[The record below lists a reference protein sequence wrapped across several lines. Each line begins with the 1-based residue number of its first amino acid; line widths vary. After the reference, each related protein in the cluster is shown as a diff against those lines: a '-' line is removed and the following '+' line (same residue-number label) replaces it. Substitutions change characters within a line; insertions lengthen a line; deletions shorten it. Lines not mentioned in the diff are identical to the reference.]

1 LQIIQKKLKIYYLWK
16 FCSHDKSLFQAT
28 MDNVQIALLVAQ
40 MQKADAEKKLAEVKL
55 SLWAQVRLLPAEQQ
69 MAKAIELGLIT
80 VPAVEVTET
89 VSRAAAEAA
98 NARAAP
104 TVVELSAAEL
114 SAVQAAVADG
124 CHPILATHMMLGAW
138 GDS

>member
-1 LQIIQKKLKIYYLWK
+1 
-16 FCSHDKSLFQAT
+16 
-28 MDNVQIALLVAQ
+28 MDNVQIAILMAQ

-89 VSRAAAEAA
+89 ASHAAAGAA

-104 TVVELSAAEL
+104 TVAEL
-114 SAVQAAVADG
+114 SAEQAAVADG
-124 CHPILATHMMLGAW
+124 YHPLLLSHSMLGAW

>member
-1 LQIIQKKLKIYYLWK
+1 
-16 FCSHDKSLFQAT
+16 
-28 MDNVQIALLVAQ
+28 MENMQIAFLMAQ

-55 SLWAQVRLLPAEQQ
+55 SLWAQVKLFPVEQQ
-69 MAKAIELGLIT
+69 MTKAIELGLMT

-89 VSRAAAEAA
+89 ESHVAAETA
-98 NARAAP
+98 NARAEP
-104 TVVELSAAEL
+104 TVAKL

-124 CHPILATHMMLGAW
+124 YHPLLLSHAMLGAW